1 MLVVKTQPVTQQPA
15 TRPRLAELKPVN
27 ENITVNYAAR
37 QSDAQQRVPLEPLF
51 QINTDAA
58 AMAQPM
64 SIDEAS
70 ENLSTKPDVHSP
82 AVREGMNQAALLL
95 PAGQDGDT
103 NSLQAAVK
111 TESPLSGP
119 VKLSS
124 SQRRCACVAFTQL
137 QTAAAE

>member
-1 MLVVKTQPVTQQPA
+1 MLVVKTQPVTLQPA
-15 TRPRLAELKPVN
+15 SRPRLAELKPVN

-37 QSDAQQRVPLEPLF
+37 QSDAQQRIPLEPLF
-51 QINTDAA
+51 HINTDAA

-82 AVREGMNQAALLL
+82 AVREGMSQAAPLL
-95 PAGQDGDT
+95 PAGQDGAT

-119 VKLSS
+119 VKLSA
-124 SQRRCACVAFTQL
+124 SQPCCACDAFTQL